1 MPDFLASMAS
11 SSLLRA
17 KAVQATVGEKGLR
30 SRATSAQTAKPLVL
44 DREGFDL
51 IAETKLASPSE
62 GRIAIQGEQVVGLAK
77 EMADSGAVAISVLT
91 EPDSFDGDIAHLE
104 AVASSVNVPVMR
116 KDFLVE
122 PIQILE
128 ARAHG
133 ASGVLVIAR
142 ITGRSKLI
150 EMTDLALELGMF
162 VLVEIFEEPELDVA
176 SAVFDRPILVGVNA
190 RDLTTLKVIPSR
202 HAELIGSLPSHLP
215 AVAESGI
222 RTAQEAEA
230 VASLGYKVALVGSSL
245 VGSGRP
251 AELTRE
257 MIKAGR

>member
-1 MPDFLASMAS
+1 MADFLSSMAS

-17 KAVQATVGEKGLR
+17 KAVEATVGERGLL
-30 SRATSAQTAKPLVL
+30 SQVASAQPAQQLAL
-44 DREGFDL
+44 DRKGFDL

-62 GRIAIQGEQVVGLAK
+62 GRIAMDGEQVVGLAK
-77 EMADSGAVAISVLT
+77 EMADSGASAISVLT

-133 ASGVLVIAR
+133 ASGVLLIAR

-150 EMTDLALELGMF
+150 EMTDLALDLGMF
-162 VLVEIFEEPELDVA
+162 VLVEIFEKPELDVA
-176 SAVFDRPILVGVNA
+176 AAVFDRPILVGVNA
-190 RDLTTLKVIPSR
+190 RDLSTLKVMPSR
-202 HAELIGSLPSHLP
+202 HAELIASLPSHLP

-222 RTAQEAEA
+222 RTPQDAEA
-230 VASLGYKVALVGSSL
+230 VAGLGYKLALVGSSL

-257 MIKAGR
+257 MIEAGR